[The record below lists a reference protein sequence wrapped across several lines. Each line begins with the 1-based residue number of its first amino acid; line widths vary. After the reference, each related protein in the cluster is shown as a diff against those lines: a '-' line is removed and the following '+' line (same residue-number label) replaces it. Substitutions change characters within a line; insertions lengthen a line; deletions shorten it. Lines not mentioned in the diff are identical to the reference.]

1 MARGVHTVTK
11 AIRAAGHP
19 EIELV
24 RGEGYHYFI
33 FDGVEAHNVYETE
46 SIMCPY
52 FNDQAHDTWIAQGID
67 FAKRVRKEYEL

>member
-19 EIELV
+19 EIEMV

-33 FDGVEAHNVYETE
+33 FDAVDAHNVYDSHSEY
-46 SIMCPY
+46 CPY
-52 FNDQAHDTWIAQGID
+52 FNDLPHEKWVEIGIE
-67 FAKRVRKEYEL
+67 FAEKVKRENGL